1 MTGQLSLEVIENDL
15 IQFLRE
21 SIVTEALEF
30 NNITPLN
37 SLGIDSFN
45 LIQILLFIER
55 RFKVS
60 LPDTALT
67 QENLKSVAA
76 IALCVHNVAQ
86 Q

>member
-1 MTGQLSLEVIENDL
+1 MAQLSIEAIENDL

-21 SIVTEALEF
+21 SIVSETLEF
-30 NNITPLN
+30 NKNTPLN

-55 RFKVS
+55 RFKVN
-60 LPDTALT
+60 LPDAVLT

-76 IALCVHNVAQ
+76 VALCVHNVVQ